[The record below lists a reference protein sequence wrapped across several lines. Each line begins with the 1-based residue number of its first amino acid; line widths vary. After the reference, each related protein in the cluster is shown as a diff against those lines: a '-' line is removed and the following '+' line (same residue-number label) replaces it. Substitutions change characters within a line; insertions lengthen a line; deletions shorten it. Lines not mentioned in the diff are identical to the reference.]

1 MACSVQMFENNITRG
16 IEVSINLKTALFT
29 FEGGLALSVA
39 SCDMTAL
46 AASLRRIAGVHIFNI
61 ATLRQSLVGEK
72 LLKLEKVP
80 LVHFLPLCL
89 SQGLLAFLSFLGVEF
104 PRPATD
110 SGKFLKNNRRAGLQP
125 LNYLLRNTVVDVL
138 SHKPF
143 APVDLLQV
151 CPCGASL
158 FALQLASQPLVSFA
172 QSLYPA
178 SAKEPVVARDCNVPY
193 STVNPDKIARCLG
206 ILNLPLKNDV
216 QEGLSLG
223 LEKVGGASFPR
234 KVLFKIFGN
243 KDRKSDPTV
252 NSQNV
257 DGVGLEINGQT
268 PVIVPYG
275 TTLALRAGNLLSL
288 LLSCKDGS
296 QSLRSLDPCG
306 DNKLG
311 LEFCFLPQTLV
322 GKVVQTNSVILL
334 LVPSGLADLVES
346 VRVCFKRWLE
356 HTAGNLQLYF
366 NGSYLFHIP
375 LVYMQTV

>member
-1 MACSVQMFENNITRG
+1 MFENNITRS
-16 IEVSINLKTALFT
+16 IEVCIKLKTALFT
-29 FEGGLALSVA
+29 FERGLALPVA
-39 SCDMTAL
+39 SCDMTAP
-46 AASLRRIAGVHIFNI
+46 AASLRCVAGVHIFNI
-61 ATLRQSLVGEK
+61 AALCKSLVCKK
-72 LLKLEKVP
+72 LLKLKKVP
-80 LVHFLPLCL
+80 LVDFLPLCL

-110 SGKFLKNNRRAGLQP
+110 SGKLLKNNRRAGLQT

-138 SHKPF
+138 PHKPF

-151 CPCGASL
+151 CPCGASAS
-158 FALQLASQPLVSFA
+158 ALQLASQPLVSFA

-178 SAKEPVVARDCNVPY
+178 SAEEPVVARDRNVPY
-193 STVNPDKIARCLG
+193 STVNPDKLSGRLG
-206 ILNLPLKNDV
+206 ILNFPLKNYV
-216 QEGLSLG
+216 QEGLSLA
-223 LEKVGGASFPR
+223 LKKVGGTSFPR

-243 KDRKSDPTV
+243 KDRKSDPST
-252 NSQNV
+252 NGQDV

-275 TTLALRAGNLLSL
+275 TTLALRAGNLLPL
-288 LLSCKDGS
+288 LLPCKDGS

-311 LEFCFLPQTLV
+311 LEFGFLPQTLV
-322 GKVVQTNSVILL
+322 SKVVQTNSVVLL
-334 LVPSGLADLVES
+334 LVPSGIAYLVES

-356 HTAGNLQLYF
+356 HAVFNIQLYF